1 MISKSKI
8 GLNRILFPTASLE
21 EFFKLSSHMGLHK
34 VELRNDLPGAGIIE
48 PYSPEQVKGLS
59 QKYNI
64 KIITINALQK
74 FNLGIVF
81 PEVLE
86 ELKELIR
93 LSVAIDC
100 EAIVLVPN
108 NDANDKRD
116 SDVMMKEN
124 LAALKAFGP
133 LFEDNGIWGYVEP
146 LGFEECSLRSKVGAL
161 KAIKES
167 GCKKYKIVHDT
178 FHHYLGPDTD
188 DTLKKNDYDISYT
201 GLVHVS
207 GVESNI
213 SPNQFKDD
221 HRILITDKDNLKNLE
236 QLELLM
242 KQGYKGNISFEPF
255 AKEVQLMEPEAL
267 TAAINQSIDFL
278 TT

>member
-116 SDVMMKEN
+116 SDVMMKET

-133 LFEDNGIWGYVEP
+133 LFEDNGIWGYLEP
-146 LGFEECSLRSKVGAL
+146 LGFEETHCAQKLA
-161 KAIKES
+161 
-167 GCKKYKIVHDT
+167 
-178 FHHYLGPDTD
+178 P
-188 DTLKKNDYDISYT
+188 
-201 GLVHVS
+201 
-207 GVESNI
+207 
-213 SPNQFKDD
+213 
-221 HRILITDKDNLKNLE
+221 
-236 QLELLM
+236 
-242 KQGYKGNISFEPF
+242 
-255 AKEVQLMEPEAL
+255 
-267 TAAINQSIDFL
+267 
-278 TT
+278 